1 MSPARG
7 CKCDQ
12 CGEIGH
18 FKVKCQRGTSQQFQQ
33 QERAGIN
40 SRGRKVKP
48 KISDSDKKT
57 NTNYVDGDGN
67 RNESVEQNERPS
79 TGPKYVFSVG
89 DETQQSN
96 GIVTLQVG
104 GVHLPNVLIDSGAT
118 RNLLGKP
125 TWQWLKS

>member
-1 MSPARG
+1 MWR
-7 CKCDQ
+7 
-12 CGEIGH
+12 IGH

-33 QERAGIN
+33 WERPGVN

-96 GIVTLQVG
+96 AEVSICRM
-104 GVHLPNVLIDSGAT
+104 S
-118 RNLLGKP
+118 
-125 TWQWLKS
+125 